1 MQRRTA
7 QATGVSVALHAAL
20 LGSVLLLKP
29 RAADGPSRLTI
40 IHAEILPDSGTSTAR
55 AAKADGPGRSV
66 QAELDAPTPEST
78 EPAEAAEPH
87 AADAAVAQEPEPPAD
102 ESDTL
107 TDAERRASPSEP
119 MPAETLADVPPG
131 APSADP
137 AETEAIAAPPAAAP
151 SAAVESEAEPAEAV
165 AESSEDA
172 PAPTIE
178 AAASTLETLPET
190 TSPEPGVPLESRERE
205 AIEKRFASWTGTFQ
219 PTESDPT
226 VAWKQ
231 DGQAYTA
238 VMRQLPSGDPMGIE
252 RVVVDVTT
260 EQGGRRMSTQLT
272 MTRLAFSNFAQ
283 FVDQW
288 DPDVQIHD
296 DEIDGRFHS
305 NSEIKLL
312 SSRGTSPVFRGKVTI
327 ASHGISTETTGR
339 FVRREVFPEGVETG
353 VRRITL
359 PSRFL
364 PFLNEAAN
372 GAEAVQRFER
382 SARITFYPDGTY
394 GWTYVDGGEPEQRLR
409 LTAPAHYLI
418 GLEDAELRLKGT
430 VNGKVLVYTAER
442 IVIEDDLRYA
452 HGRDRHGDDYLGL
465 VAERSVEIAGPDLT
479 GPGDLEVDA
488 SIYARRRFA
497 VRDFYAREGGTLVIF
512 GSLTAGS
519 VTATEPRYATKV
531 EFDRRLENARPPS
544 FPLTDRYE
552 LESWDGQWREASALD

>member
-1 MQRRTA
+1 
-7 QATGVSVALHAAL
+7 
-20 LGSVLLLKP
+20 
-29 RAADGPSRLTI
+29 
-40 IHAEILPDSGTSTAR
+40 
-55 AAKADGPGRSV
+55 
-66 QAELDAPTPEST
+66 
-78 EPAEAAEPH
+78 
-87 AADAAVAQEPEPPAD
+87 
-102 ESDTL
+102 
-107 TDAERRASPSEP
+107 
-119 MPAETLADVPPG
+119 
-131 APSADP
+131 
-137 AETEAIAAPPAAAP
+137 
-151 SAAVESEAEPAEAV
+151 
-165 AESSEDA
+165 
-172 PAPTIE
+172 
-178 AAASTLETLPET
+178 
-190 TSPEPGVPLESRERE
+190 
-205 AIEKRFASWTGTFQ
+205 
-219 PTESDPT
+219 
-226 VAWKQ
+226 
-231 DGQAYTA
+231 
-238 VMRQLPSGDPMGIE
+238 MGIE
-252 RVVVDVTT
+252 RVLVDVTT

-305 NSEIKLL
+305 NTEIKLL
-312 SSRGTSPVFRGKVTI
+312 SSRGTAPVFRGKVTI

-372 GAEAVQRFER
+372 GTESVQRFER

-394 GWTYVDGGEPEQRLR
+394 GWSYVDGDENEQRLR
-409 LTAPAHYLI
+409 LVAPAHYLI

-452 HGRDRHGDDYLGL
+452 HGRDDHGDDYLGL
-465 VAERSVEIAGPDLT
+465 VAERSVEIAGPDVT

-497 VRDFYAREGGTLVIF
+497 VRDFYASESGTLVIF

-552 LESWDGQWREASALD
+552 LESWDGEWREETVLD

>member
-1 MQRRTA
+1 MQRRKA

-20 LGSVLLLKP
+20 LGAILVVKP

-40 IHAEILPDSGTSTAR
+40 IHAEILPDQGTSTER
-55 AAKADGPGRSV
+55 APKANGPGESSD
-66 QAELDAPTPEST
+66 AELDAPSPASA
-78 EPAEAAEPH
+78 EPVEAAEPLT
-87 AADAAVAQEPEPPAD
+87 ADAAVADAPEPPAEQSDTLTEAEPVASRSVPVPAETLTDVQPGEQTAEPSAEPEPPI
-102 ESDTL
+102 
-107 TDAERRASPSEP
+107 
-119 MPAETLADVPPG
+119 
-131 APSADP
+131 
-137 AETEAIAAPPAAAP
+137 ETEA
-151 SAAVESEAEPAEAV
+151 AEAV
-165 AESSEDA
+165 AESAEDVA
-172 PAPTIE
+172 APTIE
-178 AAASTLETLPET
+178 AAA
-190 TSPEPGVPLESRERE
+190 EPGMPLQSRERQ

-219 PTESDPT
+219 PSDSDPR

-238 VMRQLPSGDPMGIE
+238 VMRKLPSSDPMGIE
-252 RVVVDVTT
+252 RLVVDVTT

-288 DPDVQIHD
+288 DPNVQIHD

-305 NSEIKLL
+305 NTEIKLL
-312 SSRGTSPVFRGKVTI
+312 SSRGTAPVFRGKVTI
-327 ASHGISTETTGR
+327 ASHGVSTETAGR
-339 FVRREVFPEGVETG
+339 FVRREVFPEGIETG

-364 PFLNEAAN
+364 PFLNEAAS
-372 GAEAVQRFER
+372 GTEAVQRFER
-382 SARITFYPDGTY
+382 SARITFYSDGTF
-394 GWTYVDGGEPEQRLR
+394 GWSYLDGGASEQRAR

-430 VNGKVLVYTAER
+430 VNGKVLVYTADR
-442 IVIEDDLRYA
+442 IVIEDDLRYE
-452 HGRDRHGDDYLGL
+452 HGRDENGDDYLGL
-465 VAERSVEIAGPDLT
+465 VAERSVEIAGPDVT
-479 GPGDLEVDA
+479 GPGDLEIDA

-497 VRDFYAREGGTLVIF
+497 VRDFLAREGGTLVIF

-531 EFDRRLENARPPS
+531 EFDRRLQNARPPS

-552 LESWDGQWREASALD
+552 LESWDGQWREASVPN